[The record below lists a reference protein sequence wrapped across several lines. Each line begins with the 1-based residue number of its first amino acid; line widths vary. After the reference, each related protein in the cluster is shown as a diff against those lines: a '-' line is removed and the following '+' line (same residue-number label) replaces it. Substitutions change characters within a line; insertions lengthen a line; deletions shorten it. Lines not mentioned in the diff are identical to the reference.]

1 MRLSSYVTGMAGGE
15 EAGAWAIHSNAA
27 GRQRAGEDL
36 LVLTIGDHDFT
47 TDKRIVEATV
57 ASLRAGNHHYTPS
70 IGTQSLRAAAAAF
83 HGTVIGEA
91 VRPENVV
98 ITPGAQC
105 GVFTAA
111 QCVLDPGDEVIAFD
125 PMYVTYRGAL
135 EARGAKVVQVPLLPE
150 DQFLPDPD
158 LVRAALTGRTKAI
171 MINTPNNPTGVI
183 YPRETLEALALICR
197 ERDLWMISDEVYC
210 TMCYERSHLSPRLLD
225 GMAERTVSL
234 YSLSKSHAMTGF
246 RMGWMVASENVIAAA
261 DDVVS
266 SMMFGTPPFI
276 QDAAH
281 TALTSVLDTVETI
294 RARYHHRRD
303 LICEALAGV
312 PKVTIRKPD
321 AGMFLMIDIRETGW
335 NAIDFAWKLLEEQSL
350 ALLPGE
356 GFGCQLAGHLRL
368 SDGAND
374 KDLAE
379 AARRFSAF
387 VQKNG

>member
-335 NAIDFAWKLLEEQSL
+335 NAI

-368 SDGAND
+368 SYGAND